1 MEIEDIRMKKG
12 YAVIFLRR
20 YWNNEKT
27 RQNAENKQTLDL
39 SGKIEIE
46 GKTRQNAGNKQTFDF
61 TRKIEI
67 EGKTR
72 QNAENKQTLVFS
84 WSIFQ
89 IILTSSIYIFG

>member
-1 MEIEDIRMKKG
+1 MGKLK
-12 YAVIFLRR
+12 LR
-20 YWNNEKT
+20 
-27 RQNAENKQTLDL
+27 
-39 SGKIEIE
+39 

-84 WSIFQ
+84 
-89 IILTSSIYIFG
+89 